1 MNSILI
7 IGGTSDMG
15 VAAAHTFAQH
25 GFGVIL
31 AGRNMDQMEQHC
43 KDIAIRYQVKASCK
57 YVDLLATETHSSFF
71 ESFTTMPTIVAL
83 FAGYLGDQR
92 SAETDPG
99 EAARIMASNYNGA
112 VSVLLPF
119 AEAFE
124 KQKSSTIIG
133 VSSVAGDRGR
143 AKNYVYGSAKAGF
156 TAFLS
161 GLRNRL
167 WKSGVSVITVKP
179 GFVRSKMT
187 EGMPLPEKLTATPQ
201 QTAED
206 IYRAYV
212 KKKDVL
218 YTKSIWRV
226 IMLIIIHIPEFLFK
240 KKDI

>member
-25 GFGVIL
+25 GFGVTL

-43 KDIAIRYQVKASCK
+43 KDIAIRYQVEASCK
-57 YVDLLATETHSSFF
+57 YVDLLATETHFSFF
-71 ESFTTMPTIVAL
+71 ESFTTLPTIVAL

-92 SAETDPG
+92 STETDPG

-124 KQKSSTIIG
+124 KQKSGTIIG

-167 WKSGVSVITVKP
+167 WKSCVSVITVKP

-212 KKKDVL
+212 KKKDVV